1 MFTNEFQTKTA
12 KLARS
17 KIRVNLAV
25 RSTCF
30 RCPCDSHPIAWEL
43 FVLSYVFYALAVC
56 YAR

>member
-1 MFTNEFQTKTA
+1 MLNKAQKTKAA